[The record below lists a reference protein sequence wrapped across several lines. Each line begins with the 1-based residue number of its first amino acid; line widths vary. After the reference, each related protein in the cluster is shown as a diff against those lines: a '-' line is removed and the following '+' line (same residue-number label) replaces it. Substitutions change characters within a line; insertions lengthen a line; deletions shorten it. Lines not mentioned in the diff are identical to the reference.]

1 MTSPVPAHLPR
12 PVAVVGP
19 TGSGKSEI
27 SLALAGALDGEVVN
41 IDSMQLYRGMDIGT
55 AKLPV
60 DRRRGIPHHLFDV
73 LEVTD
78 TASVA
83 AYRDAAVAVV
93 DDIRARGRTPVVVG
107 GSMMYVQALFDAWDL
122 PPTDPQVRARWEA
135 ELERI
140 GVEAL
145 HDELARQDPAAAQII
160 ERRDPRRTVR
170 ALEVIELT
178 GKPFAASQPP
188 KDRPTRWDALLLGLQ
203 ADADW
208 LNPRLE
214 QRVATMVDAG
224 LLEEVRGLVETGLR
238 RDSTAGQAIGYAQ
251 MLDHLSGHLTF
262 DEAVEATVTGT
273 RRYAR
278 RQRAWFRRDPRI
290 RWIAASGTDPAGE
303 ALRTVTETVRA
314 TRGTAQ

>member
-1 MTSPVPAHLPR
+1 MT
-12 PVAVVGP
+12 
-19 TGSGKSEI
+19 
-27 SLALAGALDGEVVN
+27 
-41 IDSMQLYRGMDIGT
+41 
-55 AKLPV
+55 
-60 DRRRGIPHHLFDV
+60 
-73 LEVTD
+73 
-78 TASVA
+78 
-83 AYRDAAVAVV
+83 
-93 DDIRARGRTPVVVG
+93 
-107 GSMMYVQALFDAWDL
+107 
-122 PPTDPQVRARWEA
+122 
-135 ELERI
+135 
-140 GVEAL
+140 
-145 HDELARQDPAAAQII
+145 
-160 ERRDPRRTVR
+160 PRRTVR

-303 ALRTVTETVRA
+303 ALRTVTETLRA